1 MKTKFFNFQFSI
13 FNFIALALLAA
24 GCAKENDA
32 VEASHRISI
41 FAGTMGANGA
51 KILMDPSNVNKAC
64 WVANEEIDLNGTPYT
79 IGGDTTHGFYLDL
92 GSTTVSGTL
101 YAIYPAT
108 LKDALGND
116 IVVTNGAG
124 GGCAIDI
131 HSLAV
136 NIHSDGKHDVIFPM
150 AATAAENSTSL
161 QFDHL
166 TGGLKLTLSNTTEHT
181 VTRLVVT
188 ATRADGSAAIYKD
201 IKPTW
206 AGSQLPG
213 IPGGEVGEITGDQG
227 AQFISDMTLMMNSQN
242 SLGIVTHSVTIPA
255 SGSIS
260 FCIPMLTNELKN
272 LTITG
277 YNGDTQVFQKTKEL
291 PSAISIP
298 RNQMY
303 NIPTININ

>member
-1 MKTKFFNFQFSI
+1 
-13 FNFIALALLAA
+13 LAA
-24 GCAKENDA
+24 VLATGCAKDSVAPESA
-32 VEASHRISI
+32 ATGHRISI
-41 FAGTMGANGA
+41 FAGTMGANGS
-51 KILMDPSNVNKAC
+51 KILMDPSNVDSAC
-64 WVANEEIDLNGTPYT
+64 WVANEQIDLNGTPYP
-79 IGGDTTHGFYLDL
+79 IGGNITNGFYLDL
-92 GSTTVSGTL
+92 GNNDVSGTL

-108 LKDALGND
+108 VKDNLGND
-116 IVVTNGAG
+116 IAVTNNGTN
-124 GGCAIDI
+124 GCAIDI

-150 AATAAENSTSL
+150 AATAAANSTSL
-161 QFDHL
+161 HFDHL
-166 TGGLKLTLSNTTEHT
+166 TGGLKLTLKNNSTTAAK
-181 VTRLVVT
+181 VVDRLVVT
-188 ATRADGSAAIYKD
+188 ATQDGGSPAIYKD

-227 AQFISDMTLMMNSQN
+227 AQFISSMTLKMNSQDN
-242 SLGIVTHSVTIPA
+242 GGNVTLSVTIPA
-255 SGSIS
+255 NGSIS
-260 FCIPMLTNELKN
+260 FCIPMLANELKN